1 MTIVL
6 SQGRTTG
13 RKLDYCHVG
22 ISTLNCYLGAGMNAD
37 EEDGQYSAQPG
48 VEKEEGCACRLI
60 RLEEYM
66 IGTTTG
72 PPRE

>member
-6 SQGRTTG
+6 SQGRTKG
-13 RKLDYCHVG
+13 RKLDYCPVG

-37 EEDGQYSAQPG
+37 EEDDQYSAQPA

-60 RLEEYM
+60 RLEES
-66 IGTTTG
+66 
-72 PPRE
+72 